1 VQDAT
6 AAPAHSTGDSDAAL
20 TDCEE
25 HTKQILTLGLAAD
38 ELQHVTNEV
47 CEKKYAAS
55 ICGNFTSL
63 VAKAASAAESA
74 RAGALHDACR
84 VAISQNPFDMFSV
97 CKQVVEK
104 VDGTELE
111 GGAFQKASFE
121 VCSRLLERDMQTV
134 DAPIVEG
141 CNYFSTQLVA
151 ARAKGPVKTDQFCRQ
166 LTGSG
171 DSSAATDADAEPV
184 KTSLAELSPKVAL
197 TPARAPP
204 RVETSLMEGASRK
217 VLLRKASNVEHM
229 DTPHEG
235 KKEAAQPKKEPVKA
249 AAKASKEDEAF
260 LNNFLDSYDAQKKK
274 TAPASAAPAPPTLQQ
289 RVQKAFP
296 ETQQVQQ
303 SSNVDDVISDFLA
316 NYDSKPHA

>member
-1 VQDAT
+1 
-6 AAPAHSTGDSDAAL
+6 
-20 TDCEE
+20 
-25 HTKQILTLGLAAD
+25 
-38 ELQHVTNEV
+38 
-47 CEKKYAAS
+47 
-55 ICGNFTSL
+55 
-63 VAKAASAAESA
+63 
-74 RAGALHDACR
+74 LHDACR

-97 CKQVVEK
+97 CQQVVEK

-171 DSSAATDADAEPV
+171 DSNAATDSDAEPV
-184 KTSLAELSPKVAL
+184 KTSLAEMKPKVAL
-197 TPARAPP
+197 SSEKALP

-217 VLLRKASNVEHM
+217 VLLRRASEDAHP
-229 DTPHEG
+229 DKPHEA
-235 KKEAAQPKKEPVKA
+235 KKTAQPKAKEPVKA
-249 AAKASKEDEAF
+249 STKASKEDDEF
-260 LNNFLDSYDAQKKK
+260 LNNFMDAYDAQKK
-274 TAPASAAPAPPTLQQ
+274 TAPASTAPAPPTLQQ

-296 ETQQVQQ
+296 ETQQVKP
-303 SSNVDDVISDFLA
+303 SGNVDDVISDFLA
-316 NYDSKPHA
+316 GYDSKPHA